1 VLTKF
6 GNGLCNG
13 CNGFNGWSLT
23 EEGRRKRAEG
33 GREKG
38 KREEGRL
45 SRREGRGEKEEARK
59 SFSCLSRYSLVIV
72 NHNR

>member
-1 VLTKF
+1 MDF
-6 GNGLCNG
+6 
-13 CNGFNGWSLT
+13 
-23 EEGRRKRAEG
+23 EGRGKAEG

-38 KREEGRL
+38 SREEGRP
-45 SRREGRGEKEEARK
+45 SRIEGRGEKEKARK